1 MNTPPAPAADS
12 PVISRNPADPSDI
25 LIELYGCGP
34 ETATR
39 AVRRAARAQSEWLAA
54 GAAARSAALR
64 RAGDA
69 VEIASEELA
78 GLLVREVGKPLAE
91 ARGELARTAAIWRYY
106 AQLPYDATG
115 AVHEPASGPG
125 LLLTRRRPHGVAGL
139 ITPWNFPLA
148 IPSWKAAPA
157 LAAGNAV
164 VLKPAPEATA
174 CALRLAEILKEVLP
188 ADVLQV
194 VPGGAEAGAALIGL
208 ADVVSFTGSTAV
220 GAVVA
225 RAAAARGIP
234 AQAEM
239 GGHNAAVVLPDANI
253 GKAAADIAAAI
264 AGYAGQ
270 KCTATRR
277 VIAVGSALPKLRE
290 ALAEAL
296 RELPAR
302 DPHAAAAVCGPVIS
316 KAARDRV
323 VRARD
328 SALSTGARALA
339 GGGRRGSGAAA
350 GWYVDPVLLENVP
363 AAHELH
369 RREIFGPIAVLS
381 GAADFDEAV
390 QAANSGH
397 YGLVASLHTGDLA
410 KALSAVDRLTA
421 GMLRVNAPTTGVD
434 FHLPFGGEKDS
445 SYGMREQGHA
455 AMDFYTS
462 SRTVSLLPAASA

>member
-1 MNTPPAPAADS
+1 MNTPPTPAADNS
-12 PVISRNPADPSDI
+12 VISRNPADPGDI
-25 LIELYGCGP
+25 LVALHGCGP
-34 ETATR
+34 DTANR
-39 AVRRAARAQSEWLAA
+39 AVRRAARAQSEWLAG
-54 GAAARSAALR
+54 GATARSAALR

-69 VEIASEELA
+69 VESASEELA

-91 ARGELARTAAIWRYY
+91 ARGEVARTVAIWRYY

-115 AVHEPASGPG
+115 SVHEPASGPG

-139 ITPWNFPLA
+139 ITPWNFPMA

-157 LAAGNAV
+157 LAAGNTV

-174 CALRLAEILKEVLP
+174 CALRLAEIIKEVLP
-188 ADVLQV
+188 ADVLHV
-194 VPGGAEAGAALIGL
+194 IPGGAEVGAALTGL

-220 GAVVA
+220 GAAVA
-225 RAAAARGIP
+225 RAAATRGVP

-239 GGHNAAVVLPDANI
+239 GGHNAAVVLPDANM

-277 VIAVGSALPKLRE
+277 VIAVGSALPRLRE

-302 DPHAAAAVCGPVIS
+302 DPRAADAVCGPVIS
-316 KAARDRV
+316 EVAKDRV
-323 VRARD
+323 LRARD

-339 GGGRRGSGAAA
+339 GGERRGPGTAA
-350 GWYVDPVLLENVP
+350 GWYVDPVLLEDVP
-363 AAHELH
+363 AGHELH
-369 RREIFGPIAVLS
+369 DREVFGPIAVLS
-381 GAADFDEAV
+381 GAVDFDEAV

-397 YGLVASLHTGDLA
+397 YGLVASLHTGDLQR
-410 KALSAVDRLTA
+410 ALSAVDRLAT

-434 FHLPFGGEKDS
+434 FHLPFGGEKGS